1 MTGNPSTDVAA
12 APCSGPQQAAAH
24 HCAEAGRLAEAARLA
39 TEDLRVARRQRA
51 EINHDLDGD
60 ARLGDRRALADAKAQ
75 AHSTYKTEYEHAR
88 DGGQVMVAT
97 AAWMADVSRLNGG
110 ARRAARDADGLAA
123 RQSEIGSVIERLELA
138 ADAARIAAA
147 SARQSCLDARR
158 ILAACE
164 EAHDALIRPAQPSP
178 ASATAGAVPM
188 ASPERAPHVASPL
201 VPSGEPAV
209 VALLRGDRRMLQA
222 VVSRLAE
229 EIGHDAG
236 RLQLLMLD
244 LRDAIIASGRTA
256 CIFDFP
262 PRHPFW
268 GQFSTAEARSV
279 ASALATLGRR
289 FDGHDG
295 WDNGL
300 VALPRE
306 MAMAMSLAG
315 RDPRSVR
322 RHPTPAELETLW
334 QGTSVGAAEFVL
346 SNAPDLRLEALID
359 LLGPRADA
367 LAELWDNWGRLRPLL
382 LGHDG
387 N

>member
-1 MTGNPSTDVAA
+1 MTGNPSADIAA
-12 APCSGPQQAAAH
+12 SPCSGPRQAAAH
-24 HCAEAGRLAEAARLA
+24 HCAEAARRAEAVRLA

-75 AHSTYKTEYEHAR
+75 AQSTYKTEYDHAR
-88 DGGQVMVAT
+88 DGGQLMVAT
-97 AAWMADVSRLNGG
+97 AAWMTDVSRLNRG
-110 ARRAARDADGLAA
+110 ARRAVRDADGLAR
-123 RQSEIGSVIERLELA
+123 RQSEIGRVIERLELT

-147 SARQSCLDARR
+147 SARESCLDARR
-158 ILAACE
+158 ALAVCE
-164 EAHDALIRPAQPSP
+164 EARDAHVRLAQPSP
-178 ASATAGAVPM
+178 AAASAGAVPM
-188 ASPERAPHVASPL
+188 ASLQGAPHVASRPFL
-201 VPSGEPAV
+201 PSGEPAV

-229 EIGHDAG
+229 EIGQDPG
-236 RLQLLMLD
+236 RLQLSMLD
-244 LRDAIIASGRTA
+244 LRDAIIASGRDA

-268 GQFSTAEARSV
+268 GQFSTSEARSV
-279 ASALATLGRR
+279 ASALATLGRS

-295 WDNGL
+295 WDNSL

-322 RHPTPAELETLW
+322 RHPTPVELESLW
-334 QGTSVGAAEFVL
+334 QGTSVGAVEFVL
-346 SNAPDLRLEALID
+346 SNAPDLRLEALIG

-382 LGHDG
+382 LGSD
-387 N
+387 